1 MIIGQYLPFCV
12 YLLYCVCLFLTKY
25 HPYIYFCG
33 HNLLYPFLILL
44 LTQRYAFF
52 QVALDCSCMWLRSWL
67 AGKEKRLL
75 KYVNNNKKAC
85 LLFVCERK
93 HNWKCLG
100 TNTYLFFILPSYRKL
115 ILCKLLFYHNRCQ
128 SNIWITCNTESVL
141 LFSALALY
149 LFLYYVTQYLLQYSY
164 NKYRIMQYRLNTIS
178 CS

>member
-12 YLLYCVCLFLTKY
+12 FLLYCVCLFLTKY

-52 QVALDCSCMWLRSWL
+52 QVAFDCSCMWLRSWL

-100 TNTYLFFILPSYRKL
+100 TNTYLFFVLPSCY
-115 ILCKLLFYHNRCQ
+115 I
-128 SNIWITCNTESVL
+128 ESW
-141 LFSALALY
+141 
-149 LFLYYVTQYLLQYSY
+149 YYVNYYSTIKDVNQIY
-164 NKYRIMQYRLNTIS
+164 ELHVILNQFY
-178 CS
+178 CLVH